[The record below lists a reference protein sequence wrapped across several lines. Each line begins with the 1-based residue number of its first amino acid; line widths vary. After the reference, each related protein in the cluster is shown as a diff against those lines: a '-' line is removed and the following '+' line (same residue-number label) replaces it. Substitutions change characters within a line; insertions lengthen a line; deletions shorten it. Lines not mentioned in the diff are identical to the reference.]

1 MNRLFSV
8 IFIAL
13 AVFIQADLARFARDH
28 QALDKYYDREVV
40 ILIAS
45 SGRSGSTLL
54 CSAVRACAPGC
65 TVVKTHL
72 LPPSR
77 PFKGKVLFIFSN
89 PDLAAESALHRS
101 MGDRVFGFEHFQH
114 VETADFSWLQEIG
127 DSTQQTLIHNLLCY
141 DALGYTEQLR
151 QWLHTKQPTGPKYA
165 QILAIKYEHLWD
177 KATIDAIRRF
187 LDLKIFRLP
196 PQQLRGCSLEEMSEL
211 EASIRLH
218 YNLGSLENPRYAAYD
233 EAREL
238 WKNALPFQYF
248 RLRPK

>member
-28 QALDKYYDREVV
+28 QALDKYYDREDV

-65 TVVKTHL
+65 T
-72 LPPSR
+72 
-77 PFKGKVLFIFSN
+77 
-89 PDLAAESALHRS
+89 ALHRS